1 LILVNQRAVKSAMP
15 KMEVIRKLIPWDV
28 WAAIV
33 AAIVAVIFAV
43 VFSQAPLSFFLVVA
57 LALCVYTAK
66 ILKERGPR

>member
-1 LILVNQRAVKSAMP
+1 
-15 KMEVIRKLIPWDV
+15 
-28 WAAIV
+28 V

-66 ILKERGPR
+66 ILRERGPR